1 LRDVFFA
8 QLPAQ
13 AARGA
18 DQDAEPRAP
27 SIVRR
32 KDNEWT
38 QAEEMAIPVDRI
50 GFMET
55 VGSDSRMARFV
66 ANARSQPPL
75 IPGGQLNGQSPANG
89 QNPDGSTRT
98 PPPDAPKN

>member
-1 LRDVFFA
+1 
-8 QLPAQ
+8 
-13 AARGA
+13 
-18 DQDAEPRAP
+18 
-27 SIVRR
+27 
-32 KDNEWT
+32 
-38 QAEEMAIPVDRI
+38 MAIPVDRI